1 MTVTK
6 IKSKDTIVRLV
17 IDPEIRC
24 IGVLSD
30 SHLPAR
36 AHALPLAL
44 FARLEGV
51 ELILHAGDLVV
62 ERVLQELE
70 ELAPVVAVAGNMDPP
85 PLRSK
90 LHRRVL
96 LECGEQQIGLIHG
109 DGWRRQP
116 RERAE
121 AVFSRLRPQAI
132 VFGHSH
138 EPLCEYA
145 GETLLFNPGSCTD
158 PRRGQRPTCG
168 ILHLDRN
175 TIRGEIISLRAAG
188 PEKRSFFRA
197 V

>member
-1 MTVTK
+1 MTVEK
-6 IKSKDTIVRLV
+6 EIIEEEILRVVLDPAVR
-17 IDPEIRC
+17 R
-24 IGVLSD
+24 IGVVSD
-30 SHLPAR
+30 SHVPVR
-36 AHALPLAL
+36 ACTLPLAL

-85 PLRSK
+85 PLRGK

-96 LECGEQQIGLIHG
+96 LECGGQQIGLIHG

-158 PRRGQRPTCG
+158 PRRGQGPSCG

-175 TIRGEIISLRAAG
+175 TIRGEIISL
-188 PEKRSFFRA
+188 
-197 V
+197 